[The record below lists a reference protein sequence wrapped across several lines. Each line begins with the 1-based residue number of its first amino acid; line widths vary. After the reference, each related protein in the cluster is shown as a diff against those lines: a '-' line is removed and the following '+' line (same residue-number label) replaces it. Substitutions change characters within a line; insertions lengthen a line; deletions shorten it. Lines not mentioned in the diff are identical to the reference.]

1 MGFFAIMRLD
11 SREDL
16 RGKRALF
23 TFLKG
28 HLVAKAQQSPR
39 GAYFVVEVQGIGF
52 EVLTSERSVA
62 SSPPAGE
69 TVQIFTTLVVREDA
83 LTLVGFNTKEERD
96 LFVILQNASGV
107 GVKVAL
113 ALLSTL
119 SVSEIAQAVVSEN
132 FKPLTAAKGVGPK
145 LAQKMVLDL
154 REKMTTWRETAMDLE
169 TQGEWPQVTDK
180 AFVEAETVLLSLG
193 YTREEV
199 IRSFQALQ
207 LGASPTSETVLKESL
222 RWLATV

>member
-28 HLVAKAQQSPR
+28 LLVAKAQQSPR

-52 EVLTSERSVA
+52 EVLSSERSVA
-62 SSPPAGE
+62 SSPPVGE
-69 TVQIFTTLVVREDA
+69 TVQVFTSLVVREDA

-154 REKMTTWRETAMDLE
+154 RERMTTWRETAMDME
-169 TQGEWPQVTDK
+169 TLGEWPQVTDK
-180 AFVEAETVLLSLG
+180 AFIEAETVLLSLG

-199 IRSFQALQ
+199 MRSFQSLQ
-207 LGASPTSETVLKESL
+207 LGVSPTSETVLKESL